1 MRIIETVIIDA
12 ELPQVF
18 DVFCD
23 LDSAVTNLDA
33 ITKIE
38 LLAGPAKLN
47 VGTRWRETR
56 TMFGRQASEV
66 MWVTEYTENASY
78 AVEAESHGTHY
89 RTEYRF
95 SAEGNGTRVTMTFVG
110 KPVSFGARLLSP
122 ISLLFIS
129 ASKKACRQDLL
140 QLKRACEAAA
150 RPGP

>member
-1 MRIIETVIIDA
+1 MKIQDSISINADRA
-12 ELPQVF
+12 RVF
-18 DVFCD
+18 AVFCD
-23 LDSAVTNLDA
+23 LENAAANISA
-33 ITKIE
+33 ITKLE
-38 LLAGPAKLN
+38 VLAGPSQLN
-47 VGTRWRETR
+47 LGTRWRETR